1 MSEQHLR
8 IQVWGKV
15 QGVGFRA
22 SARARAQDLGI
33 RVIAENQPDGTVLIH
48 ASGAA
53 AQIEPFVEWVHHGP
67 RHARVDRV
75 EITPVTSFEDI

>member
-1 MSEQHLR
+1 MSDQHIR

-22 SARARAQDLGI
+22 SARAEGRSLGI
-33 RVIAENQPDGTVLIH
+33 HVTAENQPDGTVLID
-48 ASGAA
+48 AIGPAEK
-53 AQIEPFVEWVHHGP
+53 IESFLNWVHHGP

-75 EITPVTSFEDI
+75 QAINAYDKGSS